1 MSKDMP
7 KHLLIIEDDRTFA
20 KIISSFLQKND
31 FEVEVCTKGQ
41 EALKR
46 LEEKRFDLVITDFRL
61 PDTTGIEVLHHL
73 KEKNIQLPTILMT
86 GYSDIRIAVKAMK
99 LGAHDYIVKP
109 INPDELLL
117 TVQNALK
124 SGEPSSATGSTLKSN
139 TVATST
145 KSFGF
150 LKGISQASKELY
162 EQVQL
167 VAPTPLSVIVLGES
181 GTGKEFVARMIHQL
195 SSRAAAPFVALD
207 CGALSKELAAS
218 ELFGHLKGAFT
229 GALSDKAGQFE
240 EANGGTI
247 FLDEIG
253 NLSYEVQVKLLR
265 AIQERKI
272 RRVGSNKDI
281 AVDVRIIAATNE
293 DLVQQSRQG
302 DFREDLYH
310 RLNEFSLKISPLRER
325 KKDIMHY
332 AKHFLEMANQELGKA
347 VQGFEENV
355 ADIFNKYP
363 WYGNLREL
371 KNVVK
376 RAVLLAKGAHI
387 GSETLPT
394 ELIQEALHPESRPL
408 EETGLEEGKDLRKN
422 QEQMEKDLIL
432 KALLEAKYNKTKA
445 ARLLNID
452 RKTLYNKMERYNI
465 EV

>member
-1 MSKDMP
+1 MNKDTK
-7 KHLLIIEDDRTFA
+7 KHLLIVEDDRTFA
-20 KIISSFLQKND
+20 KIISAFLQKND
-31 FEVEVCTKGQ
+31 FEVEVCMKGQ

-46 LEEKRFDLVITDFRL
+46 LEDKKFDLVITDFRL
-61 PDTTGIEVLHHL
+61 PDTTGIEVLRHL
-73 KEKNIQLPTILMT
+73 KEQNIQIPTILMT

-117 TVQNALK
+117 TVQGALK
-124 SGEPSSATGSTLKSN
+124 SVQPASPSGSTLKSN
-139 TVATST
+139 PLSSNTQ
-145 KSFGF
+145 SFGF
-150 LKGISQASKELY
+150 LKGISEASKNLY

-281 AVDVRIIAATNE
+281 EVDVRIIAATNE

-325 KKDIMHY
+325 KKDIIHY
-332 AKHFLEMANQELGKA
+332 AQHFLEMANQELGKA

-376 RAVLLAKGAHI
+376 RAVLLTKGTHI
-387 GSETLPT
+387 AQETLPT
-394 ELIQEALHPESRPL
+394 ELVQEALYPDSRPL
-408 EETGLEEGKDLRKN
+408 EESSPEEGKDLRKN

-465 EV
+465 EA

>member
-1 MSKDMP
+1 MP
-7 KHLLIIEDDRTFA
+7 QPTIQRLLIIEDDRTFA

-31 FEVEVCTKGQ
+31 FEVEVCVKGQ
-41 EALKR
+41 EAFKK

-61 PDTTGIEVLHHL
+61 PDTTGIEVLRHL
-73 KEKNIQLPTILMT
+73 KESNIQIPTILMT
-86 GYSDIRIAVKAMK
+86 GYSDIRIAVNAMK

-117 TVQNALK
+117 TVQTALK
-124 SGEPSSATGSTLKSN
+124 SSRKVVGSDSPTKAVPKAEVSN
-139 TVATST
+139 L
-145 KSFGF
+145 GF
-150 LKGISQASKELY
+150 LKGISKASKDLY

-167 VAPTPLSVIVLGES
+167 IAPTALSVIILGES

-195 SSRAAAPFVALD
+195 SSRAQAPFVALD

-281 AVDVRIIAATNE
+281 EVDVRIIAATNE

-325 KKDIMHY
+325 KEDIMHY
-332 AKHFLEMANQELGKA
+332 ARHFLNLANAELQKE
-347 VQGFEENV
+347 VQDFEE
-355 ADIFNKYP
+355 DTIQIFNQYA

-376 RAVLLAKGAHI
+376 RAVLLTKGTHI
-387 GSETLPT
+387 GQETLPA
-394 ELIQEALHPESRPL
+394 ELIQEALYPDSRPL
-408 EETGLEEGKDLRKN
+408 AEPSLEEGKDLRKN

-465 EV
+465 EA

>member
-1 MSKDMP
+1 MP
-7 KHLLIIEDDRTFA
+7 QSTTKRLLIVEDDRTFA

-31 FEVEVCTKGQ
+31 FEVEVCVKGQ
-41 EALKR
+41 EAFKK

-61 PDTTGIEVLHHL
+61 PDTTGIEVLRHL
-73 KEKNIQLPTILMT
+73 KESNIQIPVILMT
-86 GYSDIRIAVKAMK
+86 GYSDIRIAVNAMK

-117 TVQNALK
+117 TVQTALK
-124 SGEPSSATGSTLKSN
+124 SSRQGANPDSAPKAVPKAEGSAL
-139 TVATST
+139 
-145 KSFGF
+145 GF
-150 LKGISQASKELY
+150 LKGISKASKALF

-167 VAPTPLSVIVLGES
+167 IAPTALSVIILGES

-218 ELFGHLKGAFT
+218 ELFGHLKGSFT
-229 GALSDKAGQFE
+229 GALQDKAGQFE

-281 AVDVRIIAATNE
+281 EVDVRIIAATNE

-325 KKDIMHY
+325 KEDIMHY
-332 AKHFLEMANQELGKA
+332 ARHFLNLANAELQKE
-347 VQGFEENV
+347 VQDFEE
-355 ADIFNKYP
+355 DTIQIFNQYA

-376 RAVLLAKGAHI
+376 RAVLLTKGTHI
-387 GSETLPT
+387 GQETLPA
-394 ELIQEALHPESRPL
+394 ELIQEALYPDSRPL
-408 EETGLEEGKDLRKN
+408 AEPSLEEGKDLRKN

-465 EV
+465 EA